1 MVVHIDPAGILRQ
14 EGLDNGVVG
23 VVGDVLDNLDLGV
36 GAVIAV
42 GHGRPVEIQRGDHIL
57 GLLERLQVGG
67 AAAEVHEEDHGL
79 PDDIVEGDHDGH
91 GQKAPQAPAHGVD
104 ALLGVELLQLLVH
117 LHLVVGVFL
126 LDLLHLAGHPVHTHH
141 ALLGLHLEGQ
151 QHQLDHQGEEDE
163 RQAVGACQVVKKS
176 QQSREGDTDIVSDG

>member
-1 MVVHIDPAGILRQ
+1 MHIDPVGVFRQ
-14 EGLDNGVVG
+14 EGLHNGIFRVA
-23 VVGDVLDNLDLGV
+23 GDVLDDLNLSI

-42 GHGRPVEIQRGDHIL
+42 GQRGPVEIQRGDHIL
-57 GLLERLQVGG
+57 SLLQHLQVGG
-67 AAAEVHEEDHGL
+67 AAAEIHEEYHRF

-91 GQKAPQAPAHGVD
+91 GQKAPEAPAHGVN
-104 ALLGVELLQLLVH
+104 ALLGVEFLHLLIH

-151 QHQLDHQGEEDE
+151 QHQFNDQSKEDQ
-163 RQAVGACQVVKKS
+163 RQSVGTRQIIKEP
-176 QQSREGDTDIVSDG
+176 QQSRERDTNKVSNG